1 MCSFVMAIGTAFFV
15 VAILVVAIWV
25 LIELKRMRHKFFA
38 FFLIALILFSYL
50 SFTIVLK
57 DSNVNLK
64 TIPGIIDGGKLY
76 FSWLGSLFGNA
87 KSITSHAVA
96 LDWTGENKTE
106 SS

>member
-1 MCSFVMAIGTAFFV
+1 MAIGTAFFV